1 MDKAKIVRK
10 LIFSCRLQTLAPLR
24 IGSGMD
30 DGLTDILILKNKQG
44 NPVIPGTSLAGVL
57 RGEIAAVY
65 GEAAAAKMFGSL
77 EGEDVNQSLLSISDV
92 VLDAADIIV
101 RDGVAIDPVL
111 GVGIAGAKFDFE
123 ALERGALGDLLMEL
137 TLRQQDLDWPAD
149 GFKYTHDR
157 FAAAGDCYGD
167 MAATLADL
175 LSGGINVGSMTA
187 KGYGRLA
194 GKEAVAYYDF
204 DFRQPQAA
212 EQWLTYLATGK
223 LAKAAYVGS
232 GENALAEQNFYL
244 QADCA
249 LQGALLIRNDD
260 LTAEQEAANIS
271 AVQLKSGK
279 DYVIPGTSW
288 KGVLRSRAHK
298 ILLALTGHDAG
309 RAKAFLDDCFG
320 FSAQGTE
327 VQGKRSRLS
336 VEESYIS
343 SSDLK
348 AMVHSRNRI
357 DRFTGGTVDSA
368 LFTDE
373 PVWRQEREQPVIT
386 LKLCVKNCREAEA
399 GLLLLFLK
407 DLWLGNVNIGS
418 GKGIGRGVLRCRHC
432 RIDYRGGSYTLD
444 EQKGFTVKG
453 DKNALE
459 GYVQAL
465 AGELNE

>member
-1 MDKAKIVRK
+1 MMDKAKIVRK
-10 LIFSCRLQTLAPLR
+10 LVFKCRLQTLAPLR

-44 NPVIPGTSLAGVL
+44 QPFIPGTSLAGVL
-57 RGEIAAVY
+57 RGEIASVY
-65 GEAAAAKMFGSL
+65 GEQTAAKLFGSL
-77 EGEDVNQSLLSISDV
+77 EGDANQSLLNISDV
-92 VLDAADIIV
+92 VLNEADIIV
-101 RDGVAIDPVL
+101 RDGVAIDPVI
-111 GVGIAGAKFDFE
+111 GVGVSGAKFDYE
-123 ALERGALGDLLMEL
+123 ALERGATGELLMEA
-137 TLRQQDLDWPAD
+137 TLRQQDLQWLAD
-149 GFKYTHDR
+149 GFSYVHNS

-175 LSGGINVGSMTA
+175 LSGGVSVGSMTA
-187 KGYGRLA
+187 KGYGRIA

-204 DFRQPQAA
+204 DFRQPQGA
-212 EQWLTYLATGK
+212 EQWLTYLEAGK
-223 LAKAAYVGS
+223 LTRAAYVGS

-249 LQGALLIRNDD
+249 LQGSMLIRSDD
-260 LTAEQEAANIS
+260 LTEEQAAEGIS

-288 KGVLRSRAHK
+288 KGVLRSRAYK
-298 ILLALTGHDAG
+298 ILLALTGQNSG
-309 RAKAFLDDCFG
+309 KAKAFLENCFG
-320 FSAQGTE
+320 FASEGTAS
-327 VQGKRSRLS
+327 QGKKSRLS

-343 SSDLK
+343 SNDLK
-348 AMVHSRNRI
+348 AMAHSRNRI

-373 PVWRQEREQPVIT
+373 PVWQHKLQQPVIT
-386 LKLCVKNCREAEA
+386 LKACVKNCTEAEA

-407 DLWLGNVNIGS
+407 DLWLGNANIGS
-418 GKGIGRGVLRCRHC
+418 GKGIGRGVLYGRHC
-432 RIDYRGGSYTLD
+432 RIDYRGSSYIID
-444 EQKGFTVKG
+444 EQNGFAVKG
-453 DKNALE
+453 DKNVLE